1 MIFLLPLIL
10 VFLNVATSVVDALN
24 CSSFRFSRNA
34 CLTQPECAYLSCNA
48 WPNYACKPMFGCET
62 VSVASAICASSPQYN
77 CFYSAVKR
85 VYTDDAIADQVLSL
99 PGLLYDVPFNQ
110 FSGYINLPGTQKQI
124 HYWFVESV
132 DVPTDSA
139 PVVFWTN
146 GGPGCSGLIGFL
158 TEQGPFRPDADG
170 ILQQNLYA
178 WNKVANMVFL
188 EQPVGVGFSY
198 SDNSNDY
205 KIGDDQAAKDNLAT
219 VRGFLA
225 KFPHLKLVPL
235 YITSESYGG
244 HYMPTLAV
252 AIINFNDALPSDSG
266 DRLNFYGFAVGNPY
280 TDYYSGVGAEM
291 ETYWGKQLLPKPAW
305 DVYVAN
311 GCTTTTGQLNNSVC
325 SSLILDFMKKIG
337 NLNPYALDYPVCL
350 TSQQRTM
357 HAYLH
362 DESNGVVYEPCE
374 DQFSTDY
381 LNRADVKNA
390 LHVKGDIVWDE
401 CSRTTKYELKDKM
414 LPMEKYY
421 RTVLESKTHPDLRV
435 LVYSGDD
442 DSVCGTIGTQQ
453 WIYDLGYPVIKK
465 NDWTTWTVDG
475 QVAGYVTKFD
485 TQHAFGKAKESRFSF
500 LTVNFSG
507 HEVPTYKP
515 KEALDLF
522 EKYLNGDF

>member
-1 MIFLLPLIL
+1 MLFLLSLVL
-10 VFLNVATSVVDALN
+10 VFIKTVNAFN
-24 CSSFRFSRNA
+24 CSTLRFSQGE
-34 CLTQPECAYLSCNA
+34 CLSQPGCAYLYSDRWSSC
-48 WPNYACKPMFGCET
+48 
-62 VSVASAICASSPQYN
+62 VSSSAAKAACASSSKYMCVFPAFNRLYTED
-77 CFYSAVKR
+77 AV
-85 VYTDDAIADQVLSL
+85 ADQVTNL
-99 PGLLYDVPFNQ
+99 PGLLYDIPFNQ
-110 FSGYINLPGTQKQI
+110 FSGYINLPETQKQI
-124 HYWFVESV
+124 HYWFVEAEV
-132 DVPTDSA
+132 NPETA

-170 ILQQNLYA
+170 LLQENPYA
-178 WNKVANMVFL
+178 WNRIANMVFL

-198 SDNSNDY
+198 SDNEDDY
-205 KIGDDQAAKDNLAT
+205 RIGDDQAAQDNLAT

-225 KFPHLKLVPL
+225 KFPHLKSVPL

-252 AIINFNDALPSDSG
+252 AIINFNDALPSDSS
-266 DRLNFYGFAVGNPY
+266 DRINFHGFAVGNPY

-350 TSQQRTM
+350 TAQQRTM
-357 HAYLH
+357 HAFLH
-362 DESNGVVYEPCE
+362 EGSLLEGSIAYEPCE

-381 LNRADVKNA
+381 LNRADVKSA
-390 LHVKGDIVWDE
+390 LHVRGDITWDE

-442 DSVCGTIGTQQ
+442 DSVCGTIGTQR
-453 WIYDLGYPVIKK
+453 WIYDLGYSVLKK
-465 NDWTTWTVDG
+465 SDWTTWTVDG

-485 TQHAFGKAKESRFSF
+485 TGAFDAFGKAKDSRFSF
-500 LTVNFSG
+500 VTVHFAG

-522 EKYLNGDF
+522 EKYLNGEF